1 MLPPATL
8 RVYLAVLRQLPAW
21 RRAAEAVDVATL
33 AASADVSARR
43 VYAALADLTDI
54 GALTWTATGPRSGIV
69 GLPTAGTRPGKATV
83 WDTWTNVSSAAMQL
97 INAVLTRAELD
108 DNEPAPQGWV
118 VKRGAGGVRE
128 ASAPVAALRLATAL
142 LAATWPTQSPSV
154 PSAAVPVS
162 AVGTAAAGRRG
173 WRWLVENAG
182 LAYTP
187 RAGRRPGGVGL
198 PGYTDEL
205 PAQVKGPQTQPAA
218 TGNTQPP
225 SGLRVSQKVS
235 PLTVQLTRTE
245 RDTLASLA
253 DREGLTVNACAQRV
267 LADYLNQLPATH
279 PPT

>member
-33 AASADVSARR
+33 VADSTTSTAS

-142 LAATWPTQSPSV
+142 LAATWPTQSPVVATTTVASKSV
-154 PSAAVPVS
+154 GKLDTVREA
-162 AVGTAAAGRRG
+162 

-182 LAYTP
+182 VAYTP
-187 RAGRRPGGVGL
+187 RAGRGTRGVGL

-205 PAQVKGPQTQPAA
+205 P
-218 TGNTQPP
+218 PP
-225 SGLRVSQKVS
+225 
-235 PLTVQLTRTE
+235 
-245 RDTLASLA
+245 A
-253 DREGLTVNACAQRV
+253 DRYPQNKGSYANTGELSNT
-267 LADYLNQLPATH
+267 
-279 PPT
+279 PTPRQPTPLRQTDKYPYAKTYSLSPGT